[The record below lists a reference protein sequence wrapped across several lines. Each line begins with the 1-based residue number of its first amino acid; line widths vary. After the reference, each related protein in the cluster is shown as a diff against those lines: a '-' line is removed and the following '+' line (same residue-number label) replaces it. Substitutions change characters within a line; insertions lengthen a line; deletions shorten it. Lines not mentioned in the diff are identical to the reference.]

1 MLRTATTFL
10 VFSVAA
16 YLAYREWATYPSL
29 IPDQRAQR
37 RIAAIARRRGISR
50 EAAHLQ
56 WANRRLQWTRFRYL
70 VRG

>member
-16 YLAYREWATYPSL
+16 YLAYKEWSTYPSL

-37 RIAAIARRRGISR
+37 RIASMARRQGISR
-50 EAAHLQ
+50 EAAHVQ
-56 WANRRLQWTRFRYL
+56 WANRRLRWSRFRYL
-70 VRG
+70 ARG